1 MKVITAEGEMV
12 SEIKMLKKGE
22 KFKME
27 TKIQAPETP
36 EMPAGMK
43 TVIIYD
49 GTDTWMVSYFMGR
62 KKLSAEEGREY
73 QKERNWRKLV
83 SEKGKIVGTQ
93 KVGGRECYVV
103 EMEEEGESPFTK
115 LWLDKK
121 NLDLTK
127 GESKGPKGETIVWIH
142 SDFRKLKGDWEM
154 PYKMEMYVNDKL
166 MSSSLV
172 KSLEINQGLS
182 DDLFSVAKVKV
193 EKKKG
198 PDMLGIMKK

>member
-27 TKIQAPETP
+27 TKIEAPETP
-36 EMPAGMK
+36 EMPAGME

-49 GTDTWMVSYFMGR
+49 GTDTWMVSSFMGK
-62 KKLSAEEGREY
+62 KKLSPEEGREY
-73 QKERNWRKLV
+73 QKERNWRELV

-127 GESKGPKGETIVWIH
+127 GESKGPKGETIV
-142 SDFRKLKGDWEM
+142 
-154 PYKMEMYVNDKL
+154 
-166 MSSSLV
+166 
-172 KSLEINQGLS
+172 
-182 DDLFSVAKVKV
+182 
-193 EKKKG
+193 
-198 PDMLGIMKK
+198 